1 MKRGNLARFL
11 CRSILLNGGVHDTF
25 HSRYCYI
32 LSAKKQ
38 ATLVQVDVSRVQGVI
53 SKETL
58 LTKEISYYCFF
69 TAIYHVWLAA
79 TVGHVRPG

>member
-1 MKRGNLARFL
+1 MKREISKILM
-11 CRSILLNGGVHDTF
+11 ILLNGGVHV

-38 ATLVQVDVSRVQGVI
+38 ATLVQVDVSHVKGVI

-58 LTKEISYYCFF
+58 FNKSD
-69 TAIYHVWLAA
+69 
-79 TVGHVRPG
+79 

>member
-1 MKRGNLARFL
+1 M
-11 CRSILLNGGVHDTF
+11 LNGDVHVHF

-38 ATLVQVDVSRVQGVI
+38 VTLSVQVDVSHVKGVI
-53 SKETL
+53 SKERL

-69 TAIYHVWLAA
+69 TGIYRVWLAA
-79 TVGHVRPG
+79 AFGHVRPRRG